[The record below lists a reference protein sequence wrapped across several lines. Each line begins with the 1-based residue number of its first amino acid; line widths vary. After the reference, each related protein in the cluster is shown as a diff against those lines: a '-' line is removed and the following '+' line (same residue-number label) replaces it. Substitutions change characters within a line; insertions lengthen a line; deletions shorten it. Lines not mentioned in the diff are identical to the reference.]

1 MNIGMHINVLTLEA
15 LSKFVA
21 KNILESIFFIF

>member
-1 MNIGMHINVLTLEA
+1 MYNMMVRYDDEDPEKLEA

-21 KNILESIFFIF
+21 KVR